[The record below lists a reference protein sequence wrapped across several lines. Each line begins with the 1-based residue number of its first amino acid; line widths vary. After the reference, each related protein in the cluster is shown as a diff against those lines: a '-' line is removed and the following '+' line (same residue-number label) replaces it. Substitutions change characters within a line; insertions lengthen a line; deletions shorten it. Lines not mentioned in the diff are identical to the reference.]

1 MDFMV
6 VVLVL
11 LVLGSAFFSSTETAF
26 TSANKIRLKSLASAG
41 NKRAALALK
50 ILDDYDTLLSTILIG
65 NNIVNIVATSLATVL
80 FTKWLGGEFGVTVS
94 TVVMTVV
101 VLIFGEITPKSLAK
115 EVPEKF
121 AMFAA
126 PIMRF
131 LSLVLTPLNALFGGW
146 KKLLRK
152 LFHFAGEQTM
162 TEEELMTMIDEVE
175 QEGVLDENESDLLRS
190 AIEFNDVEVEDIL
203 THRVDMI
210 AIDIEDSMEEMLQAF
225 RENPY
230 SRLPVYRETVDNIIG
245 ILHEQDFMLLLHEGK
260 TSVEEAIKPPLF
272 VPESMKISNLLR
284 TFQKENT
291 HMAIVLDEFGGTTG
305 IVTME
310 DILEE
315 LVGEI
320 YDEHDDKQENFRWM
334 DTETCFVSS
343 GADLDDVFEELH
355 FEKDPDSYD
364 SNTISGWI
372 MEELGRLP
380 KEGDSFA
387 FEGCKVLVTKMEERR
402 VTEICVHREAAQEL
416 SEKGA

>member
-1 MDFMV
+1 
-6 VVLVL
+6 
-11 LVLGSAFFSSTETAF
+11 
-26 TSANKIRLKSLASAG
+26 
-41 NKRAALALK
+41 
-50 ILDDYDTLLSTILIG
+50 
-65 NNIVNIVATSLATVL
+65 
-80 FTKWLGGEFGVTVS
+80 
-94 TVVMTVV
+94 
-101 VLIFGEITPKSLAK
+101 
-115 EVPEKF
+115 
-121 AMFAA
+121 
-126 PIMRF
+126 
-131 LSLVLTPLNALFGGW
+131 
-146 KKLLRK
+146 
-152 LFHFAGEQTM
+152 
-162 TEEELMTMIDEVE
+162 
-175 QEGVLDENESDLLRS
+175 
-190 AIEFNDVEVEDIL
+190 
-203 THRVDMI
+203 
-210 AIDIEDSMEEMLQAF
+210 
-225 RENPY
+225 
-230 SRLPVYRETVDNIIG
+230 
-245 ILHEQDFMLLLHEGK
+245 MLLLHEGR

-402 VTEICVHREAAQEL
+402 VTEICVHREAAPRIVGKGSL
-416 SEKGA
+416 SQ

>member
-1 MDFMV
+1 MSTDVKRLGTCRRMCLVFLCFRG
-6 VVLVL
+6 VLQIMKERMKFYGL
-11 LVLGSAFFSSTETAF
+11 YGSRFGTAGFGFAFFSSTETAF

-131 LSLVLTPLNALFGGW
+131 LSLVLTPLNALFSGW

-230 SRLPVYRETVDNIIG
+230 SGCRLYPGNGRQYYR
-245 ILHEQDFMLLLHEGK
+245 
-260 TSVEEAIKPPLF
+260 
-272 VPESMKISNLLR
+272 
-284 TFQKENT
+284 
-291 HMAIVLDEFGGTTG
+291 
-305 IVTME
+305 
-310 DILEE
+310 
-315 LVGEI
+315 
-320 YDEHDDKQENFRWM
+320 Y
-334 DTETCFVSS
+334 
-343 GADLDDVFEELH
+343 
-355 FEKDPDSYD
+355 
-364 SNTISGWI
+364 
-372 MEELGRLP
+372 
-380 KEGDSFA
+380 FA
-387 FEGCKVLVTKMEERR
+387 
-402 VTEICVHREAAQEL
+402 
-416 SEKGA
+416 